1 MGTPNERTLN
11 EVTGVPPL
19 YDKHEAAAILRV
31 KVSWLERRASER
43 RIPFTLLGG
52 AYRFT
57 PDHLAEIIRLN
68 EKGALTGETRSST
81 PPRRA
86 RQRRRPVVVPA
97 QDDEFRP
104 LRPKPRR
111 AA

>member
-1 MGTPNERTLN
+1 MGTRDERTAN
-11 EVTGVPPL
+11 EVTGVPRL
-19 YDKHEAAAILRV
+19 YDKQEAAEILRV

-68 EKGALTGETRSST
+68 EKGVLTGETRSST
-81 PPRRA
+81 PRRT
-86 RQRRRPVVVPA
+86 RQRRGPVVVEA
-97 QDDEFRP
+97 QDRDFTP